1 MLSTDQ
7 IAAAKAEALAE
18 IARNPTGNLRTHL
31 QTWMLATI
39 ADPQRSE
46 YWGEATDICLLQ
58 DVLDASR
65 AAIQADT
72 VQKAF
77 AQDKQDWR
85 DTQDAG
91 GIQDN
96 PWVLFD
102 SSARK
107 ADLLARMQVIA
118 RSHGGTGAET
128 CDPEPI
134 GYVEAHQL
142 AVAGRAWLLQGK
154 TAADVETLPNSDD
167 VFYMRL
173 AMQYLAAEDAA
184 IAAGTFKS
192 PDVIQREIAVANF
205 NAREAAGG

>member
-1 MLSTDQ
+1 MLTIDQ

-18 IARNPTGNLRTHL
+18 IARNPTGNLRTYL
-31 QTWMLATI
+31 QGWMLATF

-46 YWGEATDICLLQ
+46 YWGEATDICLMQ
-58 DVLDASR
+58 EVLDASR

-85 DTQDAG
+85 DTLDSG
-91 GIQDN
+91 GNQDN

-102 SSARK
+102 SATRK
-107 ADLLARMQVIA
+107 QALADRMRVIA
-118 RSHGGTGAET
+118 LSHGGAGTET
-128 CDPEPI
+128 CAPEPI

-142 AVAGRAWLLQGK
+142 AIAGRSWLMQGK
-154 TAADVETLPNSDD
+154 TAVDIETLANSDD

-184 IAAGTFKS
+184 VAAGTFKA
-192 PDVIQREIAVANF
+192 PAQVQRDIAVAKF
-205 NAREAAGG
+205 NATNT

>member
-1 MLSTDQ
+1 MLTLDQ
-7 IAAAKAEALAE
+7 ISAAKAEALAE
-18 IARNPTGNLRTHL
+18 IERNPAGNLRNYL
-31 QTWMLATI
+31 QGWMLTTF

-46 YWGEATDICLLQ
+46 WWGEATDICLIQ
-58 DVLDASR
+58 EVRDA
-65 AAIQADT
+65 ALYAIQMDT

-102 SSARK
+102 SSMRK
-107 ADLLARMQVIA
+107 ADLLARMRVIA
-118 RSHGGTGAET
+118 LSHGGTGTET
-128 CDPEPI
+128 CDPEPV

-142 AVAGRAWLLQGK
+142 ATAGRAWLLQGK
-154 TAADVETLPNSDD
+154 TAVDVETLPNSDD

-173 AMQYLAAEDAA
+173 AFKYLAAEDAA
-184 IAAGTFKS
+184 IAAGTFK
-192 PDVIQREIAVANF
+192 PPAQVQREIQVARF
-205 NAREAAGG
+205 NAANS